1 MLLETKVAG
10 YTLII
15 LFSPKISNMD
25 IYIYPYISYIRK
37 IYKYRIHYRT
47 WLHNFICIY
56 IYIKRYTYNHIHI
69 MHIFSQIILSD
80 FLSLSEVLW
89 LPAELRN
96 KWSMKFNWVC
106 CRFSTIRPPCSL
118 FRFFPFVS
126 TSPVMGSK
134 MVCAIIDLCQKDM
147 ANYGNSTIVY
157 WDLWWYCRFLGNYWK
172 TIGTSI
178 FGFCN
183 WIQWPLR
190 SLDSAKP
197 QKS

>member
-25 IYIYPYISYIRK
+25 IYIYTYISYIRK

-56 IYIKRYTYNHIHI
+56 IYKEIHI
-69 MHIFSQIILSD
+69 QSHTYYAYLFADNSFRFFISFRSSLTSCRAQEQMIHEIQLGMLQIFHNPSS
-80 FLSLSEVLW
+80 
-89 LPAELRN
+89 
-96 KWSMKFNWVC
+96 
-106 CRFSTIRPPCSL
+106 